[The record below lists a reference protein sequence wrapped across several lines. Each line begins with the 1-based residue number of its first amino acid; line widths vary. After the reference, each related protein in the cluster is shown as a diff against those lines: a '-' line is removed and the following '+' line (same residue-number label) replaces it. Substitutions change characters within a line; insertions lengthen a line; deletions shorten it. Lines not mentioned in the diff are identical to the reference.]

1 MNLGILIIIIALLG
15 YISNWLNWK
24 YLNSSIIRFLYYIG
38 TFIHE
43 VSHIIFCI
51 LTGARISKISIFS
64 KQPKI
69 VHSKS
74 KIPIIG
80 QTLISLAPIIGG
92 MAFLYV
98 INRFCLS
105 NYFTIP
111 DISNWKDF
119 FSASINIF
127 SHINLLHWQSWV
139 MILLFFN
146 MGAMIGPSLQDLKHI
161 WFVLVLLLFVKWQV
175 LINISLLAILLILMN
190 ILIQGILILII
201 LIIKKILRKK

>member
-1 MNLGILIIIIALLG
+1 MSLGVLIIAIALLG
-15 YISNWLNWK
+15 YVSNWLNWK
-24 YLNSSIIRFLYYIG
+24 YLNYPVIRFLYYIG

-51 LTGARISKISIFS
+51 LTGAKVSKISIFS

-74 KIPIIG
+74 RIPIIG
-80 QTLISLAPIIGG
+80 QALISLAPIIGG

-111 DISNWKDF
+111 GISTFKYFLTGAGTILSNF
-119 FSASINIF
+119 
-127 SHINLLHWQSWV
+127 NLLKWQTWV
-139 MILLFFN
+139 MILLSFN

-161 WFVLVLLLFVKWQV
+161 WFILIILLFIQWPV
-175 LINISLLAILLILMN
+175 LANLCLLAILLILIN
-190 ILIQGILILII
+190 ILIQVVLIGIVFLVRK
-201 LIIKKILRKK
+201 IKK